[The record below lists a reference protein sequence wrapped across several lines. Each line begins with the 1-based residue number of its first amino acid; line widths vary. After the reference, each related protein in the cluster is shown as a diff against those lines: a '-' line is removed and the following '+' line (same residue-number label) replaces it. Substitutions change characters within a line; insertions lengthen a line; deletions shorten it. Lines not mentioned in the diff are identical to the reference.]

1 MCLNSKLYLLAIRLK
16 IHPSKWVVRFNIYM
30 NSNSFLKECFILT
43 KSKRRM
49 QCGWMDV
56 YLRAISLLKHCG
68 NLHYVSLY
76 KPSLNVLMMKI
87 AFMFDFV
94 GVQGN

>member
-1 MCLNSKLYLLAIRLK
+1 
-16 IHPSKWVVRFNIYM
+16 
-30 NSNSFLKECFILT
+30 
-43 KSKRRM
+43 M

-94 GVQGN
+94 GVQGNQDKVWSGFQVLHLNFTETLDMQSKQMLMQAHH